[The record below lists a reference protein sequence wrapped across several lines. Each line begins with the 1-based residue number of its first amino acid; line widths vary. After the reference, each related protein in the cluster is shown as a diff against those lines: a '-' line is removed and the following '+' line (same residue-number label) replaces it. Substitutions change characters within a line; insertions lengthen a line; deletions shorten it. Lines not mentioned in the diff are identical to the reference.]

1 MHKGISA
8 ARRIV
13 LSASATALVMWGLL
27 YAPTPYLV
35 YEPGIAVPVEPMIES
50 VSDETDERG
59 ELLLTAVKLT
69 APNMWSVLKAMV
81 DSDRD
86 IYMKSDVF
94 GQYSKEQ
101 YSERLTV
108 IMEGSQNDA
117 VEAAYRYADVPYEV
131 RTEAIIVT
139 DVILIADRPA
149 GKLRAGDKL
158 IGLRGGAKFESVED
172 AASQV
177 AEAMRGLQS
186 GAVKSL
192 VVEAERNGSR
202 IDVELTSGRAMD
214 GAGGQKA
221 RQLAELLGVKGFTE
235 LRSVQAVD
243 ERQALRIS
251 AGEIGGPSAG
261 LVFALGAIDLLTD
274 GDLTGGARIAA
285 TGTIDPDGK
294 VGAIG
299 GIKQKVVA
307 TDGEG
312 AELFLVPKANEGDAK
327 AKSKRMGS
335 KMKIV
340 GVQTLREATDA
351 IASFLRER

>member
-1 MHKGISA
+1 MLSDSA
-8 ARRIV
+8 
-13 LSASATALVMWGLL
+13 
-27 YAPTPYLV
+27 
-35 YEPGIAVPVEPMIES
+35 
-50 VSDETDERG
+50 
-59 ELLLTAVKLT
+59 
-69 APNMWSVLKAMV
+69 
-81 DSDRD
+81 
-86 IYMKSDVF
+86 
-94 GQYSKEQ
+94 
-101 YSERLTV
+101 
-108 IMEGSQNDA
+108 
-117 VEAAYRYADVPYEV
+117 
-131 RTEAIIVT
+131 
-139 DVILIADRPA
+139 
-149 GKLRAGDKL
+149 
-158 IGLRGGAKFESVED
+158 
-172 AASQV
+172 
-177 AEAMRGLQS
+177 
-186 GAVKSL
+186 
-192 VVEAERNGSR
+192 
-202 IDVELTSGRAMD
+202 
-214 GAGGQKA
+214 
-221 RQLAELLGVKGFTE
+221 
-235 LRSVQAVD
+235 

-327 AKSKRMGS
+327 AKANRMGS